1 MAKLTGNLRITANPG
16 SEGVRPYFEVVFLP
30 YAGRLNTKPAKAANY
45 DDLVVLLNDLKF
57 SEDDATRWAGKA
69 RSQGVVLISSFERT
83 DSLLRDYGLLV

>member
-45 DDLVVLLNDLKF
+45 DDLVTLLSDLKF
-57 SEDDATRWAGKA
+57 SEDEASRWAGKA
-69 RSQGVVLISSFERT
+69 RSQGVVLISSFERN
-83 DSLLRDYGLLV
+83 DSLLKDYGLLA

>member
-45 DDLVVLLNDLKF
+45 DELVTLLSDLKF
-57 SEDDATRWAGKA
+57 NEDEATRWAGKA
-69 RSQGVVLISSFERT
+69 RSQGVVLISSFERN
-83 DSLLRDYGLLV
+83 DSLLRDYGLLG

>member
-45 DDLVVLLNDLKF
+45 DELVTLLSDLKF
-57 SEDDATRWAGKA
+57 SEDEATRWAGKA
-69 RSQGVVLISSFERT
+69 RAQGVVLISSFERA
-83 DSLLRDYGLLV
+83 DSLLRDYGLLA